1 MKLVKLSL
9 AALLAAGALSSVAS
23 AKPLDEAIKNVDVS
37 GFLRARYTT
46 NYEDDGKAKNTESTK
61 WNYRAI
67 LNAKVMIDDNF
78 FAMLGFDY
86 DASDVGH
93 GDTDEEVNKGAANLA
108 VDNFYLGYTAG
119 NTTLLAGRQA
129 VGAFWTDDMLGT
141 GLKVLNSDVPGLTLA
156 ALWMDSL
163 EKDGDISSS
172 VLGYVN
178 SADPKKVT
186 EVSTGVTNHDLF
198 GAAAI
203 GSFDPVSFQVWYAK
217 LMDVTDLMA
226 AQVNFDFAANDDMKF
241 GFVGQVSATKF
252 DSDFLKGAVD
262 DGLFFGVELNT
273 ELYGFDAS
281 VGYVDYSTEKDKVS
295 LASFE
300 DKGQLLVAG
309 EQIGANY
316 PLYAGENFYIYGTV
330 GYTINGL
337 VRIGVDYAQGKMST
351 LDLIEDNNN
360 NNKTIEIQN
369 KGAKVKEITPRIS
382 YKYDD
387 ALSFSSY
394 YSMYE
399 EKIDGDKAKSNEF
412 RLEAKYSF

>member
-37 GFLRARYTT
+37 GFLRARYTN
-46 NYEDDGKAKNTESTK
+46 NYVKDAGNEETK

-86 DASDVGH
+86 DANDRANGEALKNAA
-93 GDTDEEVNKGAANLA
+93 GKKYYDENVDKGAANLA

-163 EKDGDISSS
+163 EEDSDIAALEAASD
-172 VLGYVN
+172 V
-178 SADPKKVT
+178 AD
-186 EVSTGVTNHDLF
+186 HDLF
-198 GAAAI
+198 GAAVI

-226 AQVNFDFAANDDMKF
+226 AQVNLDFAANDDMKF

-252 DSDFLKGAVD
+252 DSNFLPGVVD

-273 ELYGFDAS
+273 ELYGFDAAA
-281 VGYVDYSTEKDKVS
+281 GYVDYSSDKTS

-300 DKGQLLVAG
+300 DKGQLLVVG
-309 EQIGANY
+309 EQIGGNY
-316 PLYAGENFYIYGTV
+316 PLYEGDNFYFYGKA

-337 VRIGVDYAQGKMST
+337 VRVGVDYAKGKIQDKST
-351 LDLIEDNNN
+351 
-360 NNKTIEIQN
+360 
-369 KGAKVKEITPRIS
+369 KVQEITPRIS